1 MGGMD
6 ERETVDFWWL
16 AKHPKRERREVVRL
30 RKRFEELNRVAGKTP
45 TLVPLALAAE
55 LLHVTKAHVHFL
67 IRQGQL
73 GVVKFQGRY
82 MAMLKSIRLYARERP
97 RHGRPKHSRFQKAW
111 TKKEEALLGKKSDRA
126 VAELLGRSC
135 FRVRKRRL
143 QLGIGAFQKWE
154 PSCPWTAEEDK
165 LLGMMPDGE
174 VAKRLGRSNVTVASR
189 RRKLG
194 IVWWRGWRPWT
205 EEEKK
210 LLGSAS
216 DRVIAAR
223 LARAEGDVAFR
234 RKALGVPEWH
244 AG

>member
-1 MGGMD
+1 M
-6 ERETVDFWWL
+6 
-16 AKHPKRERREVVRL
+16 
-30 RKRFEELNRVAGKTP
+30 
-45 TLVPLALAAE
+45 
-55 LLHVTKAHVHFL
+55 
-67 IRQGQL
+67 
-73 GVVKFQGRY
+73 
-82 MAMLKSIRLYARERP
+82 
-97 RHGRPKHSRFQKAW
+97 
-111 TKKEEALLGKKSDRA
+111 
-126 VAELLGRSC
+126 LGRSY

-165 LLGMMPDGE
+165 RLGMMPDGE
-174 VAKRLGRSNVTVASR
+174 VAKRLGRSNVMVAAR

-205 EEEKK
+205 GEEEK

-234 RKALGVPEWH
+234 RKALGVPEWC